1 MRCEG
6 GTHRDM
12 KPTLRVE
19 GIDVHIEGQGPDT
32 VVMIHGWP
40 DTARLW
46 DAQVRALA
54 PQHRCVRLTLP
65 GFGTGQPRRA
75 VPLDELLASL
85 ARVIERV
92 SPGRPVVLMLHDW
105 GCVFGYHFARQHPQ
119 LVRRVVG
126 VDIGDAG
133 SPAHLAGLNWKAKA
147 GIAVYQLWLALAW
160 KLGGTWGDGM
170 ARRMA
175 AAMKVPTPAAG
186 IRARMGHPYW
196 QTWTGGYRAARPFDP
211 AVPMLFMYG
220 RRKPFQ
226 FHSRAWAERLAAQPG
241 SRVLEMKTGHWVM
254 VDAAAD
260 FQRALLD
267 WLG

>member
-1 MRCEG
+1 
-6 GTHRDM
+6 
-12 KPTLRVE
+12 
-19 GIDVHIEGQGPDT
+19 
-32 VVMIHGWP
+32 
-40 DTARLW
+40 
-46 DAQVRALA
+46 VRF
-54 PQHRCVRLTLP
+54 TWP
-65 GFGTGQPRRA
+65 GFAPDDADRAPR
-75 VPLDELLASL
+75 LDELVELL
-85 ARVIERV
+85 RQ
-92 SPGRPVVLMLHDW
+92 VVLAVNGGQPVTLVLHDW

-133 SPAHLAGLNWKAKA
+133 SAAHLAGLNWKAKA

-160 KLGGTWGDGM
+160 KLGGTLGDGM
-170 ARRMA
+170 ARKMA

-196 QTWTGGYRAARPFDP
+196 QTWTGGYRAARPFEP
-211 AVPMLFMYG
+211 AVPMFFIYG

-254 VDAAAD
+254 VDAPSD

>member
-1 MRCEG
+1 MTRTDTIAGRAVLIDEPAG
-6 GTHRDM
+6 SAAD
-12 KPTLRVE
+12 TLVLL
-19 GIDVHIEGQGPDT
+19 
-32 VVMIHGWP
+32 HGWP
-40 DTARLW
+40 DTAALW
-46 DAQVRALA
+46 NDTVAALS
-54 PQHRCVRLTLP
+54 PRFRCVRFTWP
-65 GFGTGQPRRA
+65 GFAPDDAGRAPR
-75 VPLDELLASL
+75 LDELVELL
-85 ARVIERV
+85 RQ
-92 SPGRPVVLMLHDW
+92 VVLAVNGGQPVTLVLHDW

-160 KLGGTWGDGM
+160 KLGGTLGDSM
-170 ARRMA
+170 ARKMA

-196 QTWTGGYRAARPFDP
+196 QTWTGGYRAARPFEP
-211 AVPMLFMYG
+211 AVPMFFIYG

-254 VDAAAD
+254 VDAPSD